1 MAITARIILLTF
13 SIGLANCGH
22 QPAMSWVR
30 SDNGPVVPTQ
40 IEADQTACR
49 GEVQKAR
56 LAGNEQPGWLSKLQ
70 AHDDVFTGCMAEK
83 GYVQRPV
90 TH

>member
-30 SDNGPVVPTQ
+30 SDSGPVVPTQ
-40 IEADQTACR
+40 IEADQT
-49 GEVQKAR
+49 
-56 LAGNEQPGWLSKLQ
+56 
-70 AHDDVFTGCMAEK
+70 
-83 GYVQRPV
+83 
-90 TH
+90 